1 MIELDGVSM
10 VYKSRGKGAV
20 TALDNL
26 NLSVGEGEFVTLV
39 GPSGCGKS
47 TILKLVSGLLQA
59 TSGQVRVHGQPVRG
73 PRREMGYVFQT
84 PVLLPWRSVRDNVL
98 LPIEMLGQPV
108 KEHVAA
114 ADTLLEKVG
123 LHGFEKASSWE
134 LSGGMQQ
141 RVGICRALIH
151 DPEVLLMD
159 EPFAALD
166 AMTRETIGLEL
177 MRIWEERRKTVLF
190 VTHSIPEAVLL
201 ADRVVVMT
209 PRPGRIASVIPID
222 LPRPRTVEMEYDE
235 RFKIAALEIR
245 ALIDQAAPSRTVPAP
260 TASAAR

>member
-10 VYKSRGKGAV
+10 VYGSRGRGAV
-20 TALDNL
+20 TALDDL
-26 NLSVGEGEFVTLV
+26 NVRVDEGEFVTLV

-47 TILKLVSGLLQA
+47 TILKLVAGLLQA
-59 TSGQVRVHGQPVRG
+59 SAGQVKIHGQSVRG
-73 PRREMGYVFQT
+73 PRREMGFVFQT
-84 PVLLPWRSVRDNVL
+84 PVLLPWRTVRDNVL

-114 ADTLLEKVG
+114 ADALLEKVG
-123 LHGFEKASSWE
+123 LGGFEKAHAWE

-235 RFKIAALEIR
+235 RFKEAALEIR
-245 ALIDQAAPSRTVPAP
+245 ALIDRAGPGGRTPV
-260 TASAAR
+260 ARAGAR

>member
-10 VYKSRGKGAV
+10 VYRSRGKASV
-20 TALDNL
+20 TALDDL
-26 NLSVGEGEFVTLV
+26 HLRVDEGEFVTLV

-47 TILKLVSGLLQA
+47 TILKLVSGLLQPSA
-59 TSGQVRVHGQPVRG
+59 GQVKIHGQPVRG
-73 PRREMGYVFQT
+73 PRREMGFVFQT
-84 PVLLPWRSVRDNVL
+84 PVLLPWRSIRDNVL

-108 KEHVAA
+108 KQHVGA
-114 ADTLLEKVG
+114 ADALLEKVG
-123 LHGFEKASSWE
+123 LHGFEKAHAWE

-166 AMTRETIGLEL
+166 AMTRETLGLEL

-209 PRPGRIASVIPID
+209 PRPGQIASVIPID

-235 RFKIAALEIR
+235 RFKEAALEIR
-245 ALIDQAAPSRTVPAP
+245 ALIDRAGPGRQPA
-260 TASAAR
+260 TAGARAR